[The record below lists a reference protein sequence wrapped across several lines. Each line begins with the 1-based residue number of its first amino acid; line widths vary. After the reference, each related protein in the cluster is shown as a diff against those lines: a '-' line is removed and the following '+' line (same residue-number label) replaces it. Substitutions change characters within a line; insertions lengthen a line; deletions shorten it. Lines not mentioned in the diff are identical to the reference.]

1 MKKVVNIEEPTEEK
15 LFRVYVQLIQP
26 ILRLRSREVDVFAQL
41 LYLNH
46 KKSSLPDVD
55 RFDLIFSTKYRKSM
69 AIDLDI
75 KPEVLQNCFSELRK
89 KNLIVDNAIPK
100 GYWVFPTD
108 NTLEII
114 FNLKITNNE

>member
-1 MKKVVNIEEPTEEK
+1 MKKVVSIEEATEES
-15 LFRVYVQLIQP
+15 LFRAYVQLIQP
-26 ILRLRSREVDVFAQL
+26 ILKLRSREVDVFAQL
-41 LYLNH
+41 LYLNN
-46 KKSSLPDVD
+46 KKKSLPDVD

-89 KNLIVDNAIPK
+89 KNLIINNAIPK

-108 NTLEII
+108 NSLELA
-114 FNLKITNNE
+114 FNLKIKTNE